1 MNSDAPVPE
10 PPTPKRR
17 GNRRVDAT
25 PPTPQ
30 PVTPATTPPPQPHPT
45 ELESSAAPEVVAAP
59 RRARFPWKPALG
71 GLALAGALAAS
82 WALLPVRQVKVTG
95 NRQLTSAEVQR
106 LAGLHGSFGW
116 LYYGAWKAR
125 GLLGSPWVAAAQV
138 TKHFPD
144 RVDIQVTERVP
155 VARWQDV
162 GGQVR
167 SLAADGTL
175 LPGAAPGALPLI
187 SGWGPERRAEAV
199 RVLAGLSGY
208 NVKSVNY
215 TPSGLRVELAAGS
228 VWSGDP
234 ESLLKYAGSLSMYPN
249 RHINIYP
256 WGVSV
261 QE

>member
-1 MNSDAPVPE
+1 MNGDAPVPE
-10 PPTPKRR
+10 PAAPKRR
-17 GNRRVDAT
+17 GNRRVDA
-25 PPTPQ
+25 PPPPP
-30 PVTPATTPPPQPHPT
+30 PVTPAAPTHEPHPG
-45 ELESSAAPEVVAAP
+45 EQVSSAAPEPEHAP
-59 RRARFPWKPALG
+59 RLARLPWKRALG

-82 WALLPVRQVKVTG
+82 WALLPVRQVTVTG

-116 LYYGAWKAR
+116 LYFGAWKAR

-144 RVDIQVTERVP
+144 RVEIQVTERVP
-155 VARWQDV
+155 VARWQDG

-167 SLAADGTL
+167 ALAADGTL
-175 LPGAAPGALPLI
+175 LPGVAPGALPLI

-199 RVLAGLSGY
+199 RVLTGLSGY
-208 NVKSVNY
+208 NVKSVHY
-215 TPSGLRVELAAGS
+215 TPSGLRVKLAAGS